1 VQSNHKKWHKFGLYT
16 LLGLVVI
23 TLGTSS
29 VNSQP
34 APQGEWSYS
43 KLLEEVRKKPAGVSR
58 ITISPDR
65 TFAVVTVS
73 GGSEDKK
80 KVRVKLSN
88 DPNFIRTVTENN
100 IEIDVAPRRTE
111 GGSFQALNSLIL
123 LLIGL
128 FFPN

>member
-1 VQSNHKKWHKFGLYT
+1 VKSNHKKWHKFGLYA

-23 TLGTSS
+23 TLGTGS

-34 APQGEWSYS
+34 ASQGEWSYS
-43 KLLEEVRKKPAGVSR
+43 KLLEEIRKKPAGVSR
-58 ITISPDR
+58 ITLSPDR

-88 DPNFIRTVTENN
+88 DPNFLKAVRDNN
-100 IEIDVAPRRTE
+100 IELDVASRRTE
-111 GGSFQALNSLIL
+111 GGSFQTLNSLIL

>member
-1 VQSNHKKWHKFGLYT
+1 VKSNHKKWNKFGLYA

-23 TLGTSS
+23 TLGTGS

-34 APQGEWSYS
+34 ATQGEWSYS

-80 KVRVKLSN
+80 KVRVRLEK

-111 GGSFQALNSLIL
+111 GGSFQTFNSLIV

>member
-1 VQSNHKKWHKFGLYT
+1 VKSNHKKWHKFGLYT

-34 APQGEWSYS
+34 SPQGEWSYS
-43 KLLEEVRKKPAGVSR
+43 KLLEEIKKKPAGVSR

-80 KVRVKLSN
+80 KIRVKLSN
-88 DPNFIRTVTENN
+88 DPNFLRTVTDNN

-111 GGSFQALNSLIL
+111 YRSSQTLNSLIW

-128 FFPN
+128 FLPN

>member
-1 VQSNHKKWHKFGLYT
+1 VKSNHKKWNKFGLYA
-16 LLGLVVI
+16 LVGLVVI
-23 TLGTSS
+23 TLGTNS

-43 KLLEEVRKKPAGVSR
+43 KLLEEVRKKPAGVSK

-65 TFAVVTVS
+65 TFAVVTVA

-100 IEIDVAPRRTE
+100 IEVDVAPRRTE
-111 GGSFQALNSLIL
+111 GGSFQTLNSLIL